1 MCCGRNK
8 RTSQFTSSH
17 HVANPGT
24 QINTAVP
31 FGSRFQYVGATAVT
45 IVGPMTGARYRFE
58 RPGSELQVDPRD
70 CPALS
75 RLPVL
80 KPVG

>member
-1 MCCGRNK
+1 M
-8 RTSQFTSSH
+8 SSH
-17 HVANPGT
+17 HAASAGAPVNA
-24 QINTAVP
+24 AVP
-31 FGSRFQYVGATAVT
+31 IGSKFQYVGATAVT